1 MDLSNGSFS
10 VPSPP
15 RRKKHQGDMSMQLS
29 RSADEIAW
37 LPSMIFRLGLLMLF
51 TLQYVSAR
59 QVEPALLGQTHHGI
73 QRGKTGALYVD
84 GINLAGTEKVVF
96 NHPGLTARILRHRS
110 LPYPPKEFVVDGA
123 EVVRTEYLH
132 DGSTKDRLKIE
143 LEAGPDVAPGIYRYR
158 LHTPF
163 GLTNDRRIVVGV
175 LPEVREG
182 SDNNSIETAQ
192 YIGTEKTVSGEI
204 SRSGDVDYFKI
215 ENDPANKTVLR
226 IIAEPLQSSLDSV
239 LRVWSLGGVLL
250 EEADEFKGPDAL
262 IVLNSGLPKELVI
275 SVSDRL
281 DQGGNGFHYRL
292 DVGAFPVIVGTSPAG
307 LVSGAVNRLKLLG
320 VNLKNSDIAVGKVG
334 SGWGT
339 TQKIGVGWAV
349 NPLELPVDQF
359 LVVRQKASVEG
370 QLGAQILEWP
380 ATIEGTIRSRNESGE
395 SHWFRF
401 NAEKGERVVIEV
413 NAQRHGSSLDSLI
426 EVVDESGRLVPRAV
440 VRCLAKTEMVL
451 AKRTSKAPSFRIA
464 SSKDFAIHD
473 LVMAAGEILEVSG
486 LPRTPDDDIRFVSL
500 GRDRM
505 TLFDTTPEAH
515 AIGQTIYKVKLL
527 KPGTQVSSN
536 GMPLFKLDFRNDDGG
551 PALGRDSLMTFT
563 APDRGDYWIR
573 LRDSR
578 NQGGELFTYRMT
590 VRPPTPDFRLYPGP
604 VSEVSVN
611 FQERN
616 FYNLSPG
623 GRTPI
628 AVTAFRVDGFEGPI
642 TVEVTDL
649 PPGVS
654 ATSGVI
660 RPDSNFTT
668 LVLSMEPDARFAP
681 TPLRITGK
689 AQIGTRSV
697 ERKLGKE
704 GDLGLLSRTISPD
717 LEVYISQKELTLS
730 PNQEVDI
737 TVKVIRHGFEGRVPI
752 QIVGL
757 PPGVRAINL
766 GLNGI
771 IIGSDSSSQEVKLL
785 AESWAKVRDLQI
797 LATARIESD
806 APLPIM
812 YASPPIPMRILNN
825 PEFPDGQ
832 SSGRREL
839 AQR

>member
-1 MDLSNGSFS
+1 MQWSKNINGT
-10 VPSPP
+10 
-15 RRKKHQGDMSMQLS
+15 
-29 RSADEIAW
+29 AW
-37 LPSMIFRLGLLMLF
+37 LPSMIFRLALLTIF
-51 TLQYVSAR
+51 ILQYVDAR
-59 QVEPALLGQTHHGI
+59 QVEPTLLRQTHHGI
-73 QRGKTGALYVD
+73 QRGETGTLYVD

-123 EVVRTEYLH
+123 NPVRTQYLH
-132 DGSTKDRLKIE
+132 DGSTKDRIKMELK
-143 LEAGPDVAPGIYRYR
+143 AGLDVAPGIYRYR
-158 LHTPF
+158 LHTPL
-163 GLTNDRRIVVGV
+163 GLTNDLRIVVGI
-175 LPEVREG
+175 LPEVRER
-182 SDNNSIETAQ
+182 SDNNSIGTAQ
-192 YIGTEKTVSGEI
+192 YIGAEGTISGEI

-215 ENDPANKTVLR
+215 ENDSANKTVLR
-226 IIAEPLQSSLDSV
+226 IIAEPLQSSLDSI
-239 LRVWSLGGVLL
+239 LRVWSLKGVLL
-250 EEADEFKGPDAL
+250 EESTEFKGRDAL
-262 IVLNSGLPKELVI
+262 IVLNSGLPKELVV

-292 DVGAFPVIVGTSPAG
+292 DVGAFPVITGTIPTG
-307 LVSGAVNRLKLLG
+307 LVPGAVNRLKLLG
-320 VNLKNSDIAVGKVG
+320 VNLENSDIAVEKVS
-334 SGWGT
+334 SGWGA
-339 TQKIGVGWAV
+339 TQEIGVGSAV

-359 LVVRQKASVEG
+359 LVVPQKSSVEG
-370 QLGAQILEWP
+370 QLGAQVLEWP
-380 ATIEGTIRSRNESGE
+380 ATVEGTIRSRNGSGE

-440 VRCLAKTEMVL
+440 VRCLAKTETVV
-451 AKRTSKAPSFRIA
+451 AKRTSQATGFRIA
-464 SSKDFAIHD
+464 SSKDLSIHD
-473 LVMAAGEILEVSG
+473 LVMAAGEILKVSG
-486 LPRTPDDDIRFVSL
+486 LPRTPDDDMRFVSL
-500 GRDRM
+500 GGSRM

-515 AIGQTIYKVKLL
+515 PIGQTIYRVKVLE
-527 KPGTQVSSN
+527 PGTQVPSN

-563 APDRGDYWIR
+563 APNRGDYWIR

-578 NQGGELFTYRMT
+578 NQGGKLFTYRMT

-611 FQERN
+611 FKKRN

-628 AVTAFRVDGFEGPI
+628 AVTAFRVDGFDGPI

-649 PPGVS
+649 PPGVF
-654 ATSGVI
+654 ATRGVI
-660 RPDSNFTT
+660 RADSNFTI
-668 LVLSMEPDARFAP
+668 LVLSMEPDAHFAP
-681 TPLRITGK
+681 TPLRIIGK
-689 AQIGTRSV
+689 ADIGTGSV
-697 ERKLGKE
+697 ERQLGKE
-704 GDLGLLSRTISPD
+704 GDLGLLSSTISPD
-717 LEVYISQKELTLS
+717 LEVYISQKQLTLS
-730 PNQEVDI
+730 PNQEIDI
-737 TVKVIRHGFEGRVPI
+737 TVEVIRHGFEGRVPV

-757 PPGVRAINL
+757 PPGVRAVDL

-771 IIGSDSSSQEVKLL
+771 IIGSDSSRQDVKLY

-806 APLPIM
+806 VPLPIM
-812 YASPPIPMRILNN
+812 YASPPIRLRILEN
-825 PEFPDGQ
+825 PKFTDEQLSVRG
-832 SSGRREL
+832 GI